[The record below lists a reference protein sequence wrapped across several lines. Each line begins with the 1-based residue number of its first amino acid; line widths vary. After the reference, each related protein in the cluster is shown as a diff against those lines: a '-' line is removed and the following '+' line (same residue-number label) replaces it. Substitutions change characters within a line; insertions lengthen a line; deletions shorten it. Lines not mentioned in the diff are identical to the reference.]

1 MERAVRKSNEA
12 VTDRLTISQ
21 YKALAKKK
29 AKYRNQKTVVDGIRF
44 DSTKEAGRY
53 KILKLLEK
61 AGKIRAL
68 QLQPLLRLVVNGR
81 HICDYEGDFS
91 YYLPETGQRLIEDV
105 KSEITRKNRAYRIKV
120 KLVHACYGIEI
131 LET

>member
-1 MERAVRKSNEA
+1 

-21 YKALAKKK
+21 YKALSKKK
-29 AKYRNQKTVVDGIRF
+29 PKYGNKKTVVDGIKF
-44 DSTKEAGRY
+44 DSLKEANRY
-53 KILKLLEK
+53 CVLKLLDK
-61 AGKIRAL
+61 ADKIRGL
-68 QLQPLLRLVVNGR
+68 EIHPLLRLVVNGR
-81 HICDYEGDFS
+81 HVCDYEGDFS
-91 YYLPETGQRLIEDV
+91 YYLPETGQRVIEDV

>member
-1 MERAVRKSNEA
+1 L
-12 VTDRLTISQ
+12 TDRLTISK

-29 AKYRNQKTVVDGIRF
+29 PKYGSKKTVVDGIKF
-44 DSTKEAGRY
+44 DSLKEANRY
-53 KILKLLEK
+53 CVLKLLGK
-61 AGKIRAL
+61 AGKIRGL
-68 QLQPLLRLVVNGR
+68 EVHPILRLVVNGR
-81 HICDYEGDFS
+81 HVCDYEGDFS
-91 YYLPETGQRLIEDV
+91 YYLPETGQRVIEDV